1 MSAHVTRTQ
10 KLLMMQYDL
19 FFVPYLIIFGTR
31 FSKVLL
37 SLQAQSNI
45 LNKNLETKQLSGL
58 VIIRIFEKWTTEH
71 TNKDSKQKNIWF
83 TQNPEEHHC
92 SPCFYKEVGTVKICR
107 WSIVKHTIKL
117 FTAEAAVVSAITCYY
132 TYISFHFSRGQE
144 LVSRKSR

>member
-37 SLQAQSNI
+37 SVQAQSNI

-58 VIIRIFEKWTTEH
+58 VIIRIFEKWATEH
-71 TNKDSKQKNIWF
+71 TNKDF
-83 TQNPEEHHC
+83 
-92 SPCFYKEVGTVKICR
+92 
-107 WSIVKHTIKL
+107 
-117 FTAEAAVVSAITCYY
+117 
-132 TYISFHFSRGQE
+132 
-144 LVSRKSR
+144 